1 MTPLEVTGLNKA
13 YPAFRLTDVSF
24 ALEKGKITGFI
35 GRNGAGKST
44 TIKSLFNLVHPDS
57 GETRFFGL
65 DYEGHEREIKQRV
78 GYVSGAFAY
87 YGKKKLRAITSV
99 TKAFYSNWDDA
110 AYKDCLHRFALDE
123 NKTPEQLS
131 AGMKVKYALALA
143 LSHGAELLILDEPTS
158 GLDPVSR
165 EDLLELFLDLCYAGK
180 TIFFSTHITS
190 DLDKCADRIVYIQNG
205 RIVADD
211 TLEGFVNAYR
221 LVQTDP
227 KKFTQEQTEKL
238 IGPRR
243 AKHGVT
249 ALIRAQDADSFARPS
264 EKADLEQI
272 MVHLEKE
279 EAE

>member
-1 MTPLEVTGLNKA
+1 M
-13 YPAFRLTDVSF
+13 
-24 ALEKGKITGFI
+24 
-35 GRNGAGKST
+35 
-44 TIKSLFNLVHPDS
+44 
-57 GETRFFGL
+57 
-65 DYEGHEREIKQRV
+65 
-78 GYVSGAFAY
+78 
-87 YGKKKLRAITSV
+87 
-99 TKAFYSNWDDA
+99 
-110 AYKDCLHRFALDE
+110 
-123 NKTPEQLS
+123 
-131 AGMKVKYALALA
+131 
-143 LSHGAELLILDEPTS
+143 
-158 GLDPVSR
+158 
-165 EDLLELFLDLCYAGK
+165 
-180 TIFFSTHITS
+180 
-190 DLDKCADRIVYIQNG
+190 YIQNG

-227 KKFTQEQTEKL
+227 KKLTQEQTEKL